1 MIKKIISNLRCVNNP
16 CNKNGLT
23 LESLREEGDECIEGF
38 LKCNICNSRYPIIQ
52 GVPIVLQNFHEYA
65 RRRIITYGKWIVNSK
80 SSKLRDFLRSVGMKI
95 RYPTSNDIYE
105 ENNLLYRAYSY
116 NHHNYHFDDRLLSL
130 LKKKIEPNHIYRMLR
145 NKNLDLNGIGLDIGC
160 SFGSSTF
167 ELAKRL
173 PFVFG
178 VDLSFSFIL
187 EARKIIHG
195 KMVKNVEFIVSD
207 AINLPFDSK
216 FFQCVIALNLVDRVD
231 PLKLLDSI
239 NSCIK
244 DNGKLIL
251 IDPYHFVNENSNDH
265 FDSIQIRKIVERLGY
280 LINSNESYIP
290 WIVKMNERSYLFYF
304 VDFIVAN
311 RIG

>member
-23 LESLREEGDECIEGF
+23 LESLREVGDECIEGF

-52 GVPIVLQNFHEYA
+52 GVPIVLQDFHEYA
-65 RRRIITYGKWIVNSK
+65 RQRIITYGKWIINSK
-80 SSKLRDFLRSVGMKI
+80 SSKLKDFLRSVGTKI
-95 RYPTSNDIYE
+95 HFPTSNDLYE
-105 ENNLLYRAYSY
+105 ESNLLYRAYSY

-130 LKKKIEPNHIYRMLR
+130 LKKKMEPDHIYKMLR
-145 NKNLDLNGIGLDIGC
+145 KENLNLSGIGLDIGC

-167 ELAKRL
+167 ELAKKL

-187 EARKIIHG
+187 EARKIIHD
-195 KMVKNVEFIVSD
+195 KMVNNVEFIVSD
-207 AINLPFDSK
+207 AINLPFESK

-265 FDSIQIRKIVERLGY
+265 YDSIQIRKIVERLGY
-280 LINSNESYIP
+280 LIKSNESYIP

>member
-1 MIKKIISNLRCVNNP
+1 MIKKIMSNLRCVNNP

-23 LESLREEGDECIEGF
+23 LESLREVGDECIEGF

-65 RRRIITYGKWIVNSK
+65 RQRIITYGKWIINSK
-80 SSKLRDFLRSVGMKI
+80 SSKLKDFLRSVGTKI
-95 RYPTSNDIYE
+95 HFPTSNDLYE

-130 LKKKIEPNHIYRMLR
+130 LKKKIEPDHIYKMLR
-145 NKNLDLNGIGLDIGC
+145 KENLNLSGIGLDIGC

-167 ELAKRL
+167 ELAKKL

-178 VDLSFSFIL
+178 LDLSFSFIL
-187 EARKIIHG
+187 EARKIIHD

-207 AINLPFDSK
+207 AINLPFESK

-231 PLKLLDSI
+231 PYKLLASI

-251 IDPYHFVNENSNDH
+251 IDPYHFVNENSNDQ
-265 FDSIQIRKIVERLGY
+265 FDSIQIRKIVEKLGY
-280 LINSNESYIP
+280 IINSNESYIP
-290 WIVKMNERSYLFYF
+290 WVVKMNERSYLFYF

>member
-1 MIKKIISNLRCVNNP
+1 MIKKIISKLRCVNNP

-23 LESLREEGDECIEGF
+23 LESLREVGDECIEGF

-65 RRRIITYGKWIVNSK
+65 RQRIITYGKWIINSK
-80 SSKLRDFLRSVGMKI
+80 SSKLKDFLRSVGTKI
-95 RYPTSNDIYE
+95 HFPTSNDLYE
-105 ENNLLYRAYSY
+105 ESNLLYRAYSY

-130 LKKKIEPNHIYRMLR
+130 LKKKMEPDHIYKMLR
-145 NKNLDLNGIGLDIGC
+145 KENLNLSGIGLDIGC

-167 ELAKRL
+167 ELAKKL

-187 EARKIIHG
+187 EARKIIHD
-195 KMVKNVEFIVSD
+195 KMVNNVEFIVSD
-207 AINLPFDSK
+207 AINLPFESK

-265 FDSIQIRKIVERLGY
+265 YDSIQIRKIVKRLGY
-280 LINSNESYIP
+280 LIKSNESYIP

>member
-1 MIKKIISNLRCVNNP
+1 MIKEIIYNLRCVNNP

-38 LKCNICNSRYPIIQ
+38 LKCNICDSQFPIIQ

-65 RRRIITYGKWIVNSK
+65 RRRIITYGKWIVHSK

-95 RYPTSNDIYE
+95 RYPTSNDLYE

-116 NHHNYHFDDRLLSL
+116 NYHNYHFDDRLLSL
-130 LKKKIEPNHIYRMLR
+130 LKKKIEPDNIYRMLR
-145 NKNLDLNGIGLDIGC
+145 KKNLDLSGIGLDIGC

-187 EARKIIHG
+187 EARKIIHD
-195 KMVKNVEFIVSD
+195 KMLKNVEFIVSD
-207 AINLPFDSK
+207 AINLPFESK
-216 FFQCVIALNLVDRVD
+216 FFQCIIALNLVDRVN

-251 IDPYHFVNENSNDH
+251 INPYHFVNENNNDQ
-265 FDSIQIRKIVERLGY
+265 FDSIKIRKIVERHGY

-304 VDFIVAN
+304 VDLIVAN
-311 RIG
+311 RIA

>member
-23 LESLREEGDECIEGF
+23 LESLREVGDECIEGF

-65 RRRIITYGKWIVNSK
+65 RQRIITYGRWIINSK
-80 SSKLRDFLRSVGMKI
+80 SSKLKDFLRSVGTKI
-95 RYPTSNDIYE
+95 HFPTSNDLYE

-130 LKKKIEPNHIYRMLR
+130 LKKKMEPDHIYKMLR
-145 NKNLDLNGIGLDIGC
+145 KENLNLSGIGLDIGC

-167 ELAKRL
+167 ELAKKL

-187 EARKIIHG
+187 EARKIIHD
-195 KMVKNVEFIVSD
+195 KMVNNVEFIVSD
-207 AINLPFDSK
+207 AINLPFESK

-265 FDSIQIRKIVERLGY
+265 YDSIQIRKIVKRLGY
-280 LINSNESYIP
+280 LIKSNESYIP

>member
-207 AINLPFDSK
+207 AINLPFESR
-216 FFQCVIALNLVDRVD
+216 FFQSVVALNLVDRVD
-231 PLKLLDSI
+231 PHKLMDSI

>member
-1 MIKKIISNLRCVNNP
+1 MIKRIISDLRCVNNS
-16 CNKNGLT
+16 CDKNGLS
-23 LESLREEGDECIEGF
+23 LESLRDEGDECIEGF
-38 LKCNICNSRYPIIQ
+38 LTCNTCNSQYPIIQ

-65 RRRIITYGKWIVNSK
+65 RQRIITYGKWIINSK
-80 SSKLRDFLRSVGMKI
+80 SSKLRDFLKSVGMKI
-95 RYPTSNDIYE
+95 RFPTSNDLYE
-105 ENNLLYRAYSY
+105 ENHLLYRAYSY
-116 NHHNYHFDDRLLSL
+116 NHHNYHFDNRLLSL
-130 LKKKIEPNHIYRMLR
+130 LKKKIEPDHIYKMLR
-145 NKNLDLNGIGLDIGC
+145 KKNLNLGGVGLDIGC

-187 EARKIIHG
+187 EARKIIHA

-207 AINLPFDSK
+207 AINLPFESR
-216 FFQCVIALNLVDRVD
+216 FFQCVITLNLVDRVD
-231 PLKLLDSI
+231 PHKLLASI

-244 DNGKLIL
+244 DNGKLVL
-251 IDPYHFVNENSNDH
+251 VDPYHFVNENDNDQ
-265 FDSIQIRKIVERLGY
+265 FDSIQIRKIVKKLGY
-280 LINSNESYIP
+280 TINSNESYIP